1 MVATQERTVS
11 VWRDTVRPRVR
22 VAGSGPPL
30 VFFHGALGLQW
41 DGFLDALAETH
52 TVYAPEHPGTTP
64 GDPDGVKPLDNL
76 WDLVLYYYELFDGL
90 GLEAPAVVGHSFGGM
105 VAAEVASTNPARV
118 SRLVLIDPIG
128 LWRDD
133 APVKNWMVMQP
144 QDLAR
149 AVFADPTGPVAQQ
162 ALAMPED
169 PEAQIDARIQSMW
182 SLACTGKFVWPIPDK
197 GLKKRMHRI
206 AAPTLILWG
215 KQDGLIAPVYAQ
227 EFADRIPNARVELID
242 GAAHMPQLEQL
253 DAVLRMVRG
262 FLTG

>member
-11 VWRDTVRPRVR
+11 VWRDSVRPRVR

-30 VFFHGALGLQW
+30 VFFHGAMGLQW

-182 SLACTGKFVWPIPDK
+182 SMACTGKFVWPIPDK

-206 AAPTLILWG
+206 AAPTLILRG

-242 GAAHMPQLEQL
+242 GAAHMPQMEQP
-253 DAVLRMVRG
+253 DAVLRVVRA
-262 FLTG
+262 FLA